1 MSGSLWL
8 DVTKL
13 SKTKLTTK
21 RFMSLRWPPES
32 EKSDV
37 VMPVRIAGIQAR
49 TDASGNIHVS
59 LDSSAPCWNDATE
72 TTLPKLTKSELT
84 LICKEA
90 AKHAPD
96 HMRAGAVIR

>member
-1 MSGSLWL
+1 
-8 DVTKL
+8 
-13 SKTKLTTK
+13 
-21 RFMSLRWPPES
+21 MSLRWPPES

-37 VMPVRIAGIQAR
+37 VMPARIAGIQAR

-72 TTLPKLTKSELT
+72 TTLLKLTKSELT
-84 LICKEA
+84 LFCKKR

-96 HMRAGAVIR
+96 RMRADV